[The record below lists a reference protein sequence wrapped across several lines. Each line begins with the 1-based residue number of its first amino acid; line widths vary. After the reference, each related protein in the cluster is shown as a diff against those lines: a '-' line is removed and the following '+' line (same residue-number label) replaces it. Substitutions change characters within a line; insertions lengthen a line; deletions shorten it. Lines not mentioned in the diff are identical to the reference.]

1 MRAVQPPRSW
11 FWRLYWTA
19 VILSAVYVWEFLG
32 QVLGFVQ

>member
-1 MRAVQPPRSW
+1 MW

-19 VILSAVYVWEFLG
+19 VILSVVYCWEYIG